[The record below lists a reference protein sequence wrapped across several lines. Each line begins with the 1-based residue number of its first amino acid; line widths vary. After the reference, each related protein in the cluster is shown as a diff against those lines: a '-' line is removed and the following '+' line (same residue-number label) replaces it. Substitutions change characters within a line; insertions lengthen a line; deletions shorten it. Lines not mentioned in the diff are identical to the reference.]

1 VQAVRKSALQGQ
13 AEGPEEANT
22 WSCTELFPSACA
34 RVGAGL
40 PSRSGYLAGRE
51 APESLG
57 GVAKGVSAGGVGRDV
72 VSVTELPCSFRF
84 SYVAKFYD
92 LVEAQ
97 QSPIAAEVVRR
108 IGELY
113 AIEREIRDSLSQLS
127 RKSDVAGQSVTRS
140 H

>member
-1 VQAVRKSALQGQ
+1 
-13 AEGPEEANT
+13 
-22 WSCTELFPSACA
+22 
-34 RVGAGL
+34 
-40 PSRSGYLAGRE
+40 
-51 APESLG
+51 
-57 GVAKGVSAGGVGRDV
+57 V